1 MLCLLRASSCL
12 CLTSFQ
18 ILKCRLHF
26 HTSCLRISSHLLSI
40 SKRKPA
46 FEVCCILFWLWF
58 PPFHPPLHAVW
69 AYTPHQ
75 PTHFLVFL
83 FSIILVPG
91 SLYFL
96 PLNTSWKFKSY
107 PEECWELLYINKPS
121 SFKSQSLQKESR
133 QVWENGQLY
142 YWILGVLD
150 VCYSEI
156 QRHHLQT
163 ALQLALF
170 VLIVYVHLKPL
181 ICTNGFPLIICLG
194 NWSITW

>member
-12 CLTSFQ
+12 SLTSFQ

-26 HTSCLRISSHLLSI
+26 RTSCFRISSHSLSI
-40 SKRKPA
+40 SKHKPA
-46 FEVCCILFWLWF
+46 FEVCCILFWAMISPLSSAT
-58 PPFHPPLHAVW
+58 PCSVSLHA
-69 AYTPHQ
+69 T
-75 PTHFLVFL
+75 PTHTFLVFL

-91 SLYFL
+91 NLYFL

-107 PEECWELLYINKPS
+107 PEERWELLYINKPS

-133 QVWENGQLY
+133 QVRENGQLY

-170 VLIVYVHLKPL
+170 VLIVYIHLKPL